1 MKRRELLKASAIA
14 LGYTALGGATFTIVN
29 GCKVDTTPEW
39 TPEILSSDEMKV
51 VSAVVDRIIPKT
63 STPGAIEAGI
73 DRYLDS
79 HLKNNFTEE
88 RQNKFKNDL
97 TLFNKLSQETLQK
110 DFADLSQDQQDEVLT
125 AMSSSTGANK
135 EFFDRIK
142 QMTARAFFSSE
153 IGATQVLNHIP
164 VPGPYKGC
172 IPLSETKGTY
182 AI

>member
-14 LGYTALGGATFTIVN
+14 IGYTALGGATFTMIN
-29 GCKVDTTPEW
+29 GCKVDTSPEW
-39 TPEILSSDEMKV
+39 APNILSMDEMKV

-79 HLKNNFTEE
+79 HIRDNFTED
-88 RQNKFKNDL
+88 RQNKFKDNL
-97 TLFNKLSQETLQK
+97 ILFNNEAQKLHQK
-110 DFADLSQDQQDEVLT
+110 DFAELTSDKQDEVLT
-125 AMSSSTGANK
+125 NMSTSSGPNK
-135 EFFDRIK
+135 EFFEQVKR
-142 QMTARAFFSSE
+142 MTAYAFFSSE

-172 IPLSETKGTY
+172 IPLSETEGTY